1 MKMNKKAGSSRP
13 LLREVV
19 KRFAGMRIL
28 VIGDVMVDRYF
39 SGNVK
44 RISPEAPVP
53 VVEVTGETM
62 KLGGAANVAHNI
74 CTLGGQAL
82 LCGVAG
88 FDRDGEWLVAE
99 LESLGIDR
107 SGLFLAPDLPT
118 TVKSRVVAHS
128 QQVVRFD
135 RERKGPL
142 PGAVA
147 SRMADYLRSVWEKV
161 DGVVVS
167 DYGKGVIDERLMDSL
182 RLLNRGRRRLPVTV
196 DPKSSFFEVY
206 RGMSVITPNLKEAVT
221 AAALPGG
228 RPEILD
234 RIGANLLRKTRA
246 GAVLITRG
254 EDGMSLFEKGTD
266 VFHIPT
272 LAREVYDV
280 TGAGDTVIASLSLA
294 LAAGAPLREAA
305 YLANVAAGVAV
316 GEFGTVP
323 VTKKQLLGA
332 IPRTAAL

>member
-1 MKMNKKAGSSRP
+1 MKKKAGSSRP
-13 LLREVV
+13 LLREAV

-39 SGNVK
+39 SGNVR

-74 CTLGGQAL
+74 LTLGGRAL

-88 FDRDGEWLVAE
+88 LDRDGEWLVDK

-107 SGLFLAPDLPT
+107 GGLFLAADLPT

-142 PGAVA
+142 PDAVA
-147 SRMADYLRSVWEKV
+147 IQMADYLRGAWAKV
-161 DGVVVS
+161 DGVIVS
-167 DYGKGVIDERLMDSL
+167 DYGKGVIDERLMDCL
-182 RLLNRGRRRLPVTV
+182 RLLNRGRGRRPVAV
-196 DPKSSFFEVY
+196 DPKSSFFQVY
-206 RGMSVITPNLKEAVT
+206 RGMSVITPNLKEAVA
-221 AAALPGG
+221 AAALPGEG
-228 RPEILD
+228 MGLLERV
-234 RIGANLLRKTRA
+234 GANLLRRTRA

-254 EDGMSLFEKGTD
+254 EDGMSLFEKGAD
-266 VFHIPT
+266 AFHIPT
-272 LAREVYDV
+272 VAREVYDV
-280 TGAGDTVIASLSLA
+280 TGAGDTVIAALA
-294 LAAGAPLREAA
+294 LALSAGSPLREAA
-305 YLANVAAGVAV
+305 YLANVAAGVVV

-323 VTKKQLLGA
+323 VTKKQLLAA
-332 IPRTAAL
+332 IPRSAAL

>member
-1 MKMNKKAGSSRP
+1 MKKKEVSSCAV
-13 LLREVV
+13 LRDVV
-19 KRFAGMRIL
+19 KRFAGLRIL

-74 CTLGGQAL
+74 STLGGQVV

-99 LESLGIDR
+99 LESQGIDR
-107 SGLFLAPDLPT
+107 SGLFLTSDLPT

-142 PGAVA
+142 PEAVA
-147 SRMADYLRSVWEKV
+147 NRMADFLGSIWEKV

-167 DYGKGVIDERLMDSL
+167 DYGKGVIDERRMDAL
-182 RLLNRGRRRLPVTV
+182 RRLNRGRRRRPVAV

-206 RGMSVITPNLKEAVT
+206 RGMSVITPNLKEAVD

-228 RPEILD
+228 RPGLLD
-234 RIGANLLRKTRA
+234 RIGANLLRKARA

-254 EDGMSLFEKGTD
+254 EEGMSLFEKGTD

-272 LAREVYDV
+272 VAREVYDV
-280 TGAGDTVIASLSLA
+280 TGAGDTVIAALSLA
-294 LAAGAPLREAA
+294 LAAGAPFREAA
-305 YLANVAAGVAV
+305 YLANVAAGVVV

-323 VTKKQLLGA
+323 VSKKQLLAA
-332 IPRTAAL
+332 IPRTVAL

>member
-1 MKMNKKAGSSRP
+1 VKKKSSSSCP

-19 KRFAGMRIL
+19 KRFAGMRII

-74 CTLGGQAL
+74 HTLGGRAL

-88 FDRDGEWLVAE
+88 LDRDGEWLVAE
-99 LESLGIDR
+99 LESQGIDR
-107 SGLFLAPDLPT
+107 SGLFLSPDLPT

-167 DYGKGVIDERLMDSL
+167 DYGKGVIDERMMDSL
-182 RLLNRGRRRLPVTV
+182 RLLNRGRRRRPVAV
-196 DPKSSFFEVY
+196 DPKSSFFELY
-206 RGMSVITPNLKEAVT
+206 RGMSVITPNLKEAVA
-221 AAALPGG
+221 AAALPVE
-228 RPEILD
+228 RPGLLD
-234 RIGANLLRKTRA
+234 RVGANLLRKTRA

-266 VFHIPT
+266 AFHIPT
-272 LAREVYDV
+272 VAREVYDV

-305 YLANVAAGVAV
+305 YLANVAAGVVV

-323 VTKKQLLGA
+323 VTKTQLLAA
-332 IPRTAAL
+332 IPRTATL